1 VWGPQHGVPLGLGPR
16 LCPVSLAAPAVVG
29 SNREWPLVV
38 RPEAIGG
45 CYDGGY
51 LPFLPFLSGF
61 AFLSLATLVS
71 FEQVDAA
78 QARASVGHP
87 WPLATGG
94 SVAVGVGKPR
104 FDHAAAPWY
113 S

>member
-1 VWGPQHGVPLGLGPR
+1 M
-16 LCPVSLAAPAVVG
+16 VVTT
-29 SNREWPLVV
+29 
-38 RPEAIGG
+38 
-45 CYDGGY
+45 GGY

-94 SVAVGVGKPR
+94 SVAVGVGNRDSITPR
-104 FDHAAAPWY
+104 RRGIRG
-113 S
+113 